1 VDVFGRSRSQTA
13 TPVQET
19 AAAKASGKGRPT
31 PSRRESEA
39 RNRRPV
45 VGSPQIRAGA
55 TKEEKKA
62 ARAAQREAMAVERGR
77 SREAMLTGDDRYLPA
92 RDKGPVRRFARDYV
106 DARRNLGELMLPA
119 ALVVLVLSLIPG
131 PPILKLV
138 SVVGLYAVVLVIAVD
153 AFLLRRK
160 VSRLVTE
167 KFGAD
172 KARGVAG
179 YAMMRSLQM
188 RRTRLPRPMVQ
199 RGQYP
204 G

>member
-13 TPVQET
+13 APVQET
-19 AAAKASGKGRPT
+19 TPAKGGGKGRPT
-31 PSRRESEA
+31 PSRREAEA

-45 VGSPQIRAGA
+45 VGSPQLRADA

-62 ARAAQREAMAVERGR
+62 AKAAQREAMAAERARG
-77 SREAMLTGDDRYLPA
+77 REAMITGDDRHLPA

-106 DARRNLGELMLPA
+106 DARRNLGEFMLPA
-119 ALVVLVLSLIPG
+119 ALVVLLLSLV
-131 PPILKLV
+131 PIAALKLV
-138 SVVGLYAVVLVIAVD
+138 SVFGLYAVVLVIAID
-153 AFLLRRK
+153 AFVLRRK
-160 VSRLVTE
+160 VSRRVTE

-172 KARGVAG
+172 KARGIAG

-188 RRTRLPRPMVQ
+188 RRTRMPRPMVQ

-204 G
+204 S